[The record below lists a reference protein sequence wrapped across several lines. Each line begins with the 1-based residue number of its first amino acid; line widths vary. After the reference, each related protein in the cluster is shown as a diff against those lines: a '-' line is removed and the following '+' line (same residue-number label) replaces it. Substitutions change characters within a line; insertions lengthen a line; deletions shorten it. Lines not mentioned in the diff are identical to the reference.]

1 MALVFRLLF
10 FYSFCYS
17 CREVWWITGI
27 VERLLRM
34 EANRSLRCAIFEAIS
49 IC

>member
-1 MALVFRLLF
+1 MALGFLLRF

-17 CREVWWITGI
+17 CSEVWWITGI
-27 VERLLRM
+27 ADRELRM
-34 EANRSLRCAIFEAIS
+34 LANRYLRCAIFEAIS